1 MNHISGWLYQTR
13 LSHPHT
19 ASQPYRSAR
28 LHDDALAGSASNFA
42 PQLVTSEIA
51 PKRSA
56 DRRKRQP
63 QERQHSADA
72 GTAAGRGT
80 DCSRETG

>member
-1 MNHISGWLYQTR
+1 MGNDPRGG
-13 LSHPHT
+13 P
-19 ASQPYRSAR
+19 SA
-28 LHDDALAGSASNFA
+28 
-42 PQLVTSEIA
+42 Q
-51 PKRSA
+51 A
-56 DRRKRQP
+56 DRPVSQGDAEKRRSEAQVGRKRQP

>member
-1 MNHISGWLYQTR
+1 MTR
-13 LSHPHT
+13 E
-19 ASQPYRSAR
+19 AAFRA
-28 LHDDALAGSASNFA
+28 
-42 PQLVTSEIA
+42 
-51 PKRSA
+51 A
-56 DRRKRQP
+56 DRAVSQGDVKKCRSEAQGGRKRQP

>member
-1 MNHISGWLYQTR
+1 VREIR
-13 LSHPHT
+13 LRAT
-19 ASQPYRSAR
+19 
-28 LHDDALAGSASNFA
+28 
-42 PQLVTSEIA
+42 QL
-51 PKRSA
+51 
-56 DRRKRQP
+56 KRQP

>member
-1 MNHISGWLYQTR
+1 MYHSQTPFYETFLNRTRGTQTERAFFDDSRTSDLPSDFVPPTEERRDCAEAKRR
-13 LSHPHT
+13 L
-19 ASQPYRSAR
+19 
-28 LHDDALAGSASNFA
+28 
-42 PQLVTSEIA
+42 E
-51 PKRSA
+51 
-56 DRRKRQP
+56 KRQP

>member
-1 MNHISGWLYQTR
+1 MAVFLTR
-13 LSHPHT
+13 MDARMGRRPARRSFSAADRP
-19 ASQPYRSAR
+19 ASQGDAEKRRSEAQ
-28 LHDDALAGSASNFA
+28 GG
-42 PQLVTSEIA
+42 
-51 PKRSA
+51 
-56 DRRKRQP
+56 RKRQP